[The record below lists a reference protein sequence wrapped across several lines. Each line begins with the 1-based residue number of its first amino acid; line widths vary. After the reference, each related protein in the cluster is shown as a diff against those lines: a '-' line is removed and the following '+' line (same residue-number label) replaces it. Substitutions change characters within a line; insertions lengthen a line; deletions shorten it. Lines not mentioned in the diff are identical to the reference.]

1 MFHMSPWVDHVYL
14 VSVQITILTTVSF
27 TESFALTAH
36 HNLSWCH
43 VFLAELFSMQFSGGR
58 PRNSTRSK
66 MEFFIIIDSIVST
79 VIPFLITNFFF
90 NEKKAINA
98 CVHYFLS
105 NFYFFIKWQAFKNYE
120 KCFLF
125 HVKISF
131 CSRDTQIFVIF
142 PFPHFLDSKGQM
154 EVE

>member
-1 MFHMSPWVDHVYL
+1 MIFYFAHTLKLSEKELPHGSSNYLWNWDDILFSFWYFFRIIFHMSPWVDHVYL
-14 VSVQITILTTVSF
+14 SSIQITILTTVSF

-105 NFYFFIKWQAFKNYE
+105 NFYFFIKW
-120 KCFLF
+120 
-125 HVKISF
+125 
-131 CSRDTQIFVIF
+131 
-142 PFPHFLDSKGQM
+142 
-154 EVE
+154 